1 LKPFLRSLAEKLYNE
16 YGKEISALKI
26 VFPSRRAG
34 VYFRHHLS
42 EYLAESKNPVP
53 VWSPVTLGIDDFI
66 NENCSALIAD
76 ELTLI
81 FEIYEIYK
89 KYNSELTFDQFY
101 PWGQIILRDF
111 DDIDKN
117 DIDAS
122 RLFRILKEHK
132 EIEEDF
138 ALSVAD
144 KEEFFRFWN
153 SFSAKDISGL
163 QDEFIQTWEILGNVY
178 TELQAALGSKGI
190 CYEGMA
196 YKKLMLDVK
205 NGKYKPDCHKII
217 FAGFNML
224 NRCEEVIFD
233 ELLKRGEAE
242 VYWNADEYYLN
253 GEHKQEAG
261 RFLNKNFVELG
272 INEPLWIEDN
282 LGTSA
287 KTIDL
292 TGAPLEISQVKILAS
307 KLQVLTPDEISRTAI
322 VLPDD
327 SMLLPLLNSLPENC
341 EAVNVTMGYSFRG
354 SRLYSL
360 LKLVMELQS
369 NRSGTGKSAAFYHR
383 DVISVLLHPLI
394 KQFASAEADSAVSV
408 INKRNIIYAS
418 QKFLAESFKGTNPI
432 IKSLFTSTETAS
444 ELYEYTAGLLVAL
457 GEHSNS
463 SGGSAQFEIEILNRV
478 YAELNRLNA
487 ISEKHPGELD
497 KETFGRIF
505 MEAAASLKIPFSGEP
520 LKGLQVMGMLETR
533 SLDFD
538 NVYIL
543 SVNEGILPREN
554 SLSSFIPYALR
565 RSFRLPLPED
575 DQAASAYNFY
585 SLLQRAENVTLLYNT
600 ETGTLTAGE
609 KSRFIM
615 QIEHELAAINKNII
629 LKNSVFES
637 DIELPKRR
645 EISVPKTAE
654 VFGSL
659 KGITRF
665 SASSL
670 TTYINCP
677 LQFYFSRA
685 AKLREEDSVEEYF
698 TGAAFGNLLHQIM
711 DILYRDLKGKTAGEK
726 EIRAIMKTVNSSYDK
741 LWKQACTEANEY
753 VEFAEIKQG
762 KNVLFKSIIH
772 RLVNK
777 ILEHDLIEA
786 PFKVLAIEE
795 KIEREMK
802 VKTSAGEFTV
812 TLHGRLDRVEQKE
825 GITRIIDYKTGNVKA
840 EKQSAKVSDPE
851 HIEKLFSEIKMKEN
865 FQQMFYA
872 SLYMN
877 ENSNSR
883 LMVGIYPLKKIA
895 DGVYWFEEEPIP
907 EERKKIFEEH
917 LNKLFEEILDPRT
930 PFNQTEDTDRCKYCP
945 YASICYRD

>member
-1 LKPFLRSLAEKLYNE
+1 MKPFLRTLAEKLYQE
-16 YGKEISALKI
+16 HGKEISSLKI

-42 EYLAESKNPVP
+42 EYLAELKNPVP

-76 ELTLI
+76 DLTLI

-178 TELQAALGSKGI
+178 TELQAALDVKSI

-196 YKKLMLDVK
+196 YKNLMLDVK
-205 NGKYKPDCHKII
+205 NGMYKPDCHKVI
-217 FAGFNML
+217 FAGFNQL
-224 NRCEEVIFD
+224 NRCESIIFN
-233 ELLKRGEAE
+233 ELYKQGNAE
-242 VYWNADEYYLN
+242 LYWNADKYYLEN
-253 GEHKQEAG
+253 KSQEAG
-261 RFLNKNFVELG
+261 KFLNKNFVDLG

-282 LGTSA
+282 LGTTA

-307 KLQVLTPDEISRTAI
+307 KLKGLSPEEISQTAI

-327 SMLLPLLNSLPENC
+327 SILLPLLNSLPQNC

-354 SRLYSL
+354 SRLYTL
-360 LKLVMELQS
+360 LKLLMELQGNLRGS
-369 NRSGTGKSAAFYHR
+369 GKSAAFYHR
-383 DVISVLLHPLI
+383 DLISVLLHPLI
-394 KQFASAEADSAVSV
+394 KQFAPIEADEVVSS

-418 QKFLAESFKGTNPI
+418 QKFLAESFKGTNAI
-432 IKSLFTSTETAS
+432 IKNLFTPAGTAT
-444 ELYEYTAGLLVAL
+444 ELYEYTARLLVSL
-457 GEHSNS
+457 GEYSNTG
-463 SGGSAQFEIEILNRV
+463 GGSAQFEIEILNRV
-478 YAELNRLNA
+478 YAELNRLHA

-533 SLDFD
+533 SLDFE
-538 NVYIL
+538 NVFIL

-565 RSFRLPLPED
+565 RSFRMPLTED
-575 DQAASAYNFY
+575 EQAASAYNFY
-585 SLLQRAENVTLLYNT
+585 CLLQRAKNVTLLYNT

-615 QIEHELAAINKNII
+615 QIEHELAARNKNIT
-629 LKNSVFES
+629 LKSSVFES
-637 DIELPKRR
+637 DITLPKRR
-645 EISVPKTAE
+645 EISVPKTDA
-654 VFGSL
+654 VFGLL

-685 AKLREEDSVEEYF
+685 ARLREEDSVEEYF

-711 DILYRDLKGKTAGEK
+711 DILYRDLKGKTADEK
-726 EIRAIMKTVNSSYDK
+726 EIRGIMKIVNSNYDD

-753 VEFAEIKQG
+753 AEFASIKQG

-777 ILEHDLIEA
+777 ILEHDLLEA

-795 KIEREMK
+795 KIEREMR
-802 VKTSAGEFTV
+802 VKTSAGEFSV

-840 EKQSAKVSDPE
+840 EKQSAKISDQE
-851 HIEKLFSEIKMKEN
+851 HIEKLFCEIKMKEN

-872 SLYMN
+872 TLYMN

-883 LMVGIYPLKKIA
+883 LMVGIYPLKKIT
-895 DGVYWFEEEPIP
+895 DGVYWFEEEQIP

-917 LNKLFEEILDPRT
+917 LNKLLEEIFDPGT
-930 PFNQTEDTDRCKYCP
+930 AFKQTEEIDRCKYCP
-945 YASICYRD
+945 YASICFRD

>member
-1 LKPFLRSLAEKLYNE
+1 MKPFLRKLAEKLYAE
-16 YGKEISALKI
+16 HGKDISGLKI
-26 VFPSRRAG
+26 IFPSRRAG
-34 VYFRHHLS
+34 LYLRHHLS
-42 EYLAESKNPVP
+42 EFLVEEKIFTP

-66 NENCSALIAD
+66 NENCSGLIAD
-76 ELTLI
+76 DLTII

-138 ALSVAD
+138 AVSVAD
-144 KEEFFRFWN
+144 KEEFYRFWN

-163 QDEFIQTWEILGNVY
+163 QDEFIQTWEILGSVY
-178 TELQAALGSKGI
+178 SELQSALKAKGL

-196 YKKLMLDVK
+196 YKELMLNVK
-205 NGKYKPDCHKII
+205 NGTYEPGCKKII
-217 FAGFNML
+217 FAGFNQL
-224 NRCEEVIFD
+224 NKCEQVIFN

-253 GEHKQEAG
+253 EDKQEAG
-261 RFLNKNFVELG
+261 RFLKKNFTYLN
-272 INEPLWIEDN
+272 INEPLWKENN
-282 LGTSA
+282 LGTS
-287 KTIDL
+287 KKIIEVI
-292 TGAPLEISQVKILAS
+292 GAPLEVSQVKILG
-307 KLQVLTPDEISRTAI
+307 SRLKNLSAEELGNTVI

-341 EAVNVTMGYSFRG
+341 DAVNVTMGYSFRS

-360 LKLVMELQS
+360 LKLVMELQK
-369 NRSGTGKSAAFYHR
+369 NISGSGKSAAFYHR
-383 DVISVLLHPLI
+383 DVIGVLLHPLV
-394 KQFASAEADSAVSV
+394 KQFAPAEADEVV
-408 INKRNIIYAS
+408 NTINRRNIIYAS
-418 QKFLAESFKGTNPI
+418 QKFLHESFKGTYGI
-432 IKSLFTSTETAS
+432 IKDLFVSTATAA
-444 ELYEYTAGLLVAL
+444 ELYEYVSRLLVGL
-457 GEHSNS
+457 GEFSNS
-463 SGGSAQFEIEILNRV
+463 DAGSALFEIEILNRV
-478 YAELNRLNA
+478 YAELNRLNT
-487 ISEKHPGELD
+487 ISEQHAGGID
-497 KETFGRIF
+497 NETFGRIF

-533 SLDFD
+533 SLDFK

-543 SVNEGILPREN
+543 SVNEGILPRDN

-565 RSFRLPLPED
+565 RSFRMPLAED
-575 DQAASAYNFY
+575 EQAASAYNFY

-600 ETGTLTAGE
+600 ETGTLTTGE

-615 QIEHELAAINKNII
+615 QIEHELSALNRGIT
-629 LKNSVFES
+629 LKSSVFES
-637 DIELPKRR
+637 DITLPERR
-645 EISVPKTAE
+645 EITVPKTEE
-654 VFGSL
+654 VFGLL
-659 KGITRF
+659 KGIKRF

-685 AKLREEDSVEEYF
+685 ARLTEEDSVEEYF

-726 EIRAIMKTVNSSYDK
+726 EIRALIKTVNSSYDE
-741 LWKQACTEANEY
+741 LWRQACTEANEY
-753 VEFAEIKQG
+753 AEFAAIKQG

-777 ILEHDLIEA
+777 ILEHDLLEA
-786 PFKVLAIEE
+786 PFKVLAIED
-795 KIEREMK
+795 KIERELK
-802 VKTSAGEFTV
+802 VKTPAGDFTV
-812 TLHGRLDRVEQKE
+812 TLHGRLDRVEQKN
-825 GITRIIDYKTGNVKA
+825 GITRIIDYKTGTVKA
-840 EKQSAKVSDPE
+840 EKQNAKVSDPE

-895 DGVYWFEEEPIP
+895 DGVYWFEDEPIP
-907 EERKKIFEEH
+907 EERKQIFESH
-917 LNKLFEEILDPRT
+917 LSKLFEEIFDPAT
-930 PFNQTEDTDRCKYCP
+930 PFNQTEDPGRCKYCP

>member
-1 LKPFLRSLAEKLYNE
+1 MTYFLEKLV
-16 YGKEISALKI
+16 KELRDNYKEDFKSLKI

-34 VYFRHHLS
+34 VHFKKYLS
-42 EYLAESKNPVP
+42 QEIVKPE
-53 VWSPVTLGIDDFI
+53 WSPVTLGITDFI
-66 NENCSALIAD
+66 KENSSALIAD
-76 ELTLI
+76 DLTII

-89 KYNSELTFDQFY
+89 KYNIELTFDQFY

-111 DDIDKN
+111 NDIDKN

-138 ALSVAD
+138 AVSVAD
-144 KEEFFRFWN
+144 KEEFYRFWN

-163 QDEFIQTWEILGNVY
+163 QDEFIQTWEILGSVY
-178 TELQAALGSKGI
+178 NELQSVLKSKGL

-196 YKKLMLDVK
+196 YKELMTSVV
-205 NGKYKPDCHKII
+205 NGTYSSDSHKIV
-217 FAGFNML
+217 FAGFNQL
-224 NRCEEVIFD
+224 NKCEQVIFA
-233 ELLKRGEAE
+233 ELLKRGVAE
-242 VYWNADEYYLN
+242 VYWNADKYYLDDD
-253 GEHKQEAG
+253 KQEAG
-261 RFLNKNFVELG
+261 RFLKKNFTDLN
-272 INEPLWIEDN
+272 INEPLWKENNLSTSTKMIEV
-282 LGTSA
+282 
-287 KTIDL
+287 I
-292 TGAPLEISQVKILAS
+292 GAPLEVSQVKILGS
-307 KLQVLTPDEISRTAI
+307 LLKKLSPKELANTAI

-327 SMLLPLLNSLPENC
+327 SMLLPLLNSLPQNC

-360 LKLVMELQS
+360 LKLVMELQK
-369 NRSGTGKSAAFYHR
+369 NISGSGKSAAFYHR
-383 DVISVLLHPLI
+383 DVIGVLLHPLV
-394 KQFASAEADSAVSV
+394 KQFAPAEADMAVNT
-408 INKRNIIYAS
+408 INRRNIIYAS
-418 QKFLAESFKGTNPI
+418 QKFLNESFKGPDCGI
-432 IKSLFTSTETAS
+432 VKALFMPAATAS
-444 ELYEYTAGLLVAL
+444 ELYEYISRLLAGL
-457 GEHSNS
+457 GEFSNS
-463 SGGSAQFEIEILNRV
+463 AKGSAQFETEILNRV
-478 YAELNRLNA
+478 YAELNRLNS
-487 ISEKHPGELD
+487 ISSQHTGEID

-533 SLDFD
+533 SLDFE
-538 NVYIL
+538 NVFIL
-543 SVNEGILPREN
+543 SVNEGILPRDN

-565 RSFRLPLPED
+565 RSFRMPLAED
-575 DQAASAYNFY
+575 EQAASAYNFY

-615 QIEHELAAINKNII
+615 QIEHELAALNKNIT
-629 LKNSVFES
+629 LKSSVFES
-637 DIELPKRR
+637 DITLPKRR
-645 EISVPKTAE
+645 EISVPKTDE
-654 VFGSL
+654 VFGLLMSI
-659 KGITRF
+659 KRF

-685 AKLREEDSVEEYF
+685 AKLAEEDSVEEYF

-711 DILYRDLKGKTAGEK
+711 DILYRDLKGKTADEN
-726 EIRAIMKTVNSSYDK
+726 EIRALIKTVNSSYDD
-741 LWKQACTEANEY
+741 LWKKACTEANEY
-753 VEFAEIKQG
+753 AEFASIKQG

-777 ILEHDLIEA
+777 ILEHDLLEA
-786 PFKVLAIEE
+786 PFKVLAIED
-795 KIEREMK
+795 KIERELK
-802 VKTSAGEFTV
+802 VKTPAGDFTV

-895 DGVYWFEEEPIP
+895 GGVYWFEEEPIP
-907 EERKKIFEEH
+907 EEKKKIFESH
-917 LNKLFEEILDPRT
+917 LNKLFEEIFDPRT